1 MTRTLVE
8 DLQKKGCPQEAVTVS
23 KVCRILGVSR
33 SGYYANVAA
42 HKQRLAAPAVCA
54 ASVHLKTAFAASH
67 KAYGSRRLRTAM
79 AERGQPMG
87 RHRVRT
93 LMRLNGLR
101 PVWRRKFVHTTDS
114 KHGLAVSPNV
124 LNRQFEQA
132 LPDQVWVADITYIR
146 TKSGWLYLAAV
157 LDLHSRKI
165 VGWAMANAMP
175 AALVCAALQMAII
188 QRNPASG
195 LIVHSDR
202 GTQYAS
208 AEHQALLAKHGLV
221 GSMSR
226 KGNCWDNAVM
236 ERFFLNLKIERV
248 WQKDYANHAEASN
261 DIADYIVGYYN
272 SIRLHSKLGNL
283 SPNALERK
291 STSKKSIKLSEIT

>member
-1 MTRTLVE
+1 VSYQLVE
-8 DLQKKGCPQEAVTVS
+8 DLQKKACP
-23 KVCRILGVSR
+23 KVAIVKACRILEVSR
-33 SGYYANVAA
+33 SGYYAHQASI
-42 HKQRLAAPAVCA
+42 KQRLVAPVVCA
-54 ASVHLKTAFAASH
+54 ASVHLKAAFAASH
-67 KAYGSRRLRTAM
+67 KAYGSRRLTTSM
-79 AERGQPMG
+79 AERGIAMG

-114 KHGLAVSPNV
+114 KHGLAVSANV

-132 LPDQVWVADITYIR
+132 LPNTVWVCDITYIR
-146 TKSGWLYLAAV
+146 TRSGWLYLAAV

-165 VGWAMANAMP
+165 VGWAMSPAMP
-175 AALVCAALQMAII
+175 AALVCAALQMAIV
-188 QRNPASG
+188 QRNPAPG

-208 AEHQALLAKHGLV
+208 AEHQALLQKYGFM

-236 ERFFLNLKIERV
+236 ERFFLNLKMERV

-261 DIADYIVGYYN
+261 DIADYIVGFYN
-272 SIRLHSKLGNL
+272 AERLHSKLGNM
-283 SPNALERK
+283 SPNAFERE
-291 STSKKSIKLSEIT
+291 STLKKSIKLSEIT